1 MNKKTIQIFL
11 FNCTLFFILIM
22 SLLFAY
28 RVLLLSSSELGEYLF
43 ARLACTIC
51 VLLIFIQNISR
62 KVKIWGPG
70 LFAFFYVCIASVNIL
85 LITRTSIND
94 FTDAILWPLL
104 FIVTYQ
110 ITKKGYVNQDK
121 LFLIIDCAK
130 IVCLIYSIALVMQH
144 FTGAISGTSEMF
156 PTYVLLSLIPFSL
169 YEIDLNKHNKFNYL
183 FLTCTSIVMLM
194 TSKRSCVLVLGVGIV
209 AYFALKAKIQGK
221 NIKAV
226 FERFIKYLIIII
238 VLFVISYLVT
248 LYLNLDIVSRLVDMF
263 NGDTN
268 GRSVIWDNVI
278 SAFNNSSLEEKIMG
292 HGYHSFRFYQ
302 YPGYLSFLNGN
313 LAHNDYLNTLYD
325 YGIVGMII
333 YIFFLL
339 SIVKEFIKFIKQKN
353 IIAPSFAFSI
363 ILMFFLT
370 MVSYFGIESRIINYV
385 VLYWGYTLAMSRFC
399 FHKEIAKRGK

>member
-248 LYLNLDIVSRLVDMF
+248 LYS
-263 NGDTN
+263 G
-268 GRSVIWDNVI
+268 SVVKT
-278 SAFNNSSLEEKIMG
+278 KI
-292 HGYHSFRFYQ
+292 
-302 YPGYLSFLNGN
+302 
-313 LAHNDYLNTLYD
+313 
-325 YGIVGMII
+325 
-333 YIFFLL
+333 
-339 SIVKEFIKFIKQKN
+339 
-353 IIAPSFAFSI
+353 
-363 ILMFFLT
+363 
-370 MVSYFGIESRIINYV
+370 
-385 VLYWGYTLAMSRFC
+385 
-399 FHKEIAKRGK
+399 